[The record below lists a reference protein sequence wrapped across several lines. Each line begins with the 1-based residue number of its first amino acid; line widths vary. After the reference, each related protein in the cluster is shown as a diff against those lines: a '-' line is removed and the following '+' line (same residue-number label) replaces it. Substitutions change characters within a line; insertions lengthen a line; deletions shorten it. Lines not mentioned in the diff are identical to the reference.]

1 MHLYIENKPAII
13 KAGTNVKLIRE
24 NALLSSQS
32 DRTFDVT
39 LPLYAPEN
47 QRIFGPLQRLEISKR
62 PLVGRHFSFRLLC
75 PPEEMAGTAVI
86 TSITEEEVKLQLLSG
101 RYALE
106 AAMLDDKG
114 QDRYIDELPL
124 GRAWDLLYN
133 FNYGHDDAFDSQEII
148 RSYAYDHQKYWLQ
161 RAFSPSGRL
170 EELNT
175 YQNFV
180 AFPIYATGEG
190 GGWANEF
197 VVQSIVENKQWAGQ
211 QFNLRATVKNNRLRA
226 ADDVYVAPQPYLCY
240 VIERVLIALGFYC
253 SPAHDALRQCWLKD
267 IFIAN
272 ARATLKLHKMLP
284 HWTVREFFE
293 QCRLFLG
300 IYFTTAYDPLLQ
312 RNVVYINLRR
322 NRIKKINQIDQTNIR
337 PLHHI
342 SSAFSYSLED
352 NPESEEKD
360 ITRANVA
367 YAFPDISPL
376 YVLPDEVWEN
386 ANIVEVNTYEE
397 MEAYKER
404 ERDKEKKKLKSTLFF
419 YQGLIYAYLEV
430 ADKEWDFA
438 EVDKAGA
445 RRTFNHFSRPSRPN
459 GPNDTTEILPERN
472 INISLKIVP
481 AQIGYFDIVS
491 GSQYLTGNRTTNTW
505 TSANTSYNNQKH
517 YILHFLT
524 ADTRTPP
531 PDEGYCISDILLQK
545 EKNPAAQKR
554 DIIEVGYNPGK
565 SFRTFPSGKGLEDEE
580 IPDVPGAYGL
590 TWYPID
596 DKIKLS
602 DSLRE
607 KYPFSLKGNHPETIA
622 TETLN
627 PGFSISTKA
636 ELVIS
641 FTDEGQ
647 FSPENIYLI
656 QGRRYLCRQL
666 EFTFST
672 EGLNPLKKGYFYE
685 IE

>member
-24 NALLSSQS
+24 NSLLSSQS

-62 PLVGRHFSFRLLC
+62 PLVGRRFPFRLLC

-133 FNYGHDDAFDSQEII
+133 FQYGYDSAFESQENI
-148 RSYAYDHQKYWLQ
+148 RCYAYDYQKYWLQ

-197 VVQSIVENKQWAGQ
+197 VVQGFLENKQWTGQ
-211 QFNLRATVKNNRLRA
+211 QFNLRATVKNNHLRA
-226 ADDVYVAPQPYLCY
+226 ADDVYIAPQPYLCY

-300 IYFTTAYDPLLQ
+300 IDFTTAYDPRQQ
-312 RNVVYINLRR
+312 RNVAYINLRR
-322 NRIKKINQIDQTNIR
+322 NRIKKINPTNQTNIR

-376 YVLPDEVWEN
+376 YVLPDEVWEK
-386 ANIVEVNTYEE
+386 ANIVEVKTYEE
-397 MEAYKER
+397 MEAYK
-404 ERDKEKKKLKSTLFF
+404 DDPNLKSKLKSTLFF
-419 YQGLIYAYLEV
+419 YEGLIYAYIEV
-430 ADKEWDFA
+430 KDKKWDFA

-445 RRTFNHFSRPSRPN
+445 RRTFNHFKLPDN
-459 GPNDTTEILPERN
+459 TTEIIPERN

-491 GSQYLTGNRTTNTW
+491 GSQYLTGNRETKIW

-531 PDEGYCISDILLQK
+531 PDDGYCISDTLLQK

-565 SFRTFPSGKGLEDEE
+565 SFRTFPSGKGLEIDE
-580 IPDVPGAYGL
+580 IPNVPGAYGL

-596 DKIKLS
+596 AKFHLS
-602 DSLRE
+602 DSLQE
-607 KYPFSLKGNHPETIA
+607 TYPFSLKGNNAKTIA

-647 FSPENIYLI
+647 FSPEDIYLI

>member
-24 NALLSSQS
+24 NSLLSSQS

-62 PLVGRHFSFRLLC
+62 PLVGRRFPFRLLC

-124 GRAWDLLYN
+124 GRAWDFLYN
-133 FNYGHDDAFDSQEII
+133 FQYGHDAAFDSQEII
-148 RSYAYDHQKYWLQ
+148 RRYAYDNQNLWLQ

-197 VVQSIVENKQWAGQ
+197 VVQEIVENKQWTVK

-300 IYFTTAYDPLLQ
+300 IDFTTAYDPRQQ
-312 RNVVYINLRR
+312 RNVAYINLRR

-342 SSAFSYSLED
+342 TSAFSYSLED

-397 MEAYKER
+397 MEAYK
-404 ERDKEKKKLKSTLFF
+404 KESNLKSTLFF
-419 YQGLIYAYLEV
+419 YEGLIYAYLEV

-445 RRTFNHFSRPSRPN
+445 RRTFNHFIRPSRPN
-459 GPNDTTEILPERN
+459 GPNDTTEIIPERN

-481 AQIGYFDIVS
+481 AQMGYFDIVS
-491 GSQYLTGNRTTNTW
+491 GSQYLTGNRDTKIW
-505 TSANTSYNNQKH
+505 TSANTFYNKQKH

-531 PDEGYCISDILLQK
+531 PDEGYCISDTLLQK
-545 EKNPAAQKR
+545 EKKPAAQKR

-565 SFRTFPSGKGLEDEE
+565 SFPAIALDGKVMPEE
-580 IPDVPGAYGL
+580 YPRVAGAYGL
-590 TWYPID
+590 TWYPLGEGN
-596 DKIKLS
+596 KLS

-607 KYPFSLKGNHPETIA
+607 TYPFSLKGNHPETIA

-641 FTDEGQ
+641 FTDEGH
-647 FSPENIYLI
+647 FSPEDIYLI
-656 QGRRYLCRQL
+656 QGHRYLCRQL

>member
-24 NALLSSQS
+24 NSLLSSQS

-124 GRAWDLLYN
+124 GRAWDVLYN
-133 FNYGHDDAFDSQEII
+133 FQYGHDAAFNSQECI
-148 RSYAYDHQKYWLQ
+148 RRYAYDYQDQWLE
-161 RAFSPSGRL
+161 RAFSPSGRYK
-170 EELNT
+170 EKQD

-197 VVQSIVENKQWAGQ
+197 VVQSFFENKQWTGQ
-211 QFNLRATVKNNRLRA
+211 QFNLRATVKKNLLRA
-226 ADDVYVAPQPYLCY
+226 ADDVYIAPQPYLCY

-253 SPAHDALRQCWLKD
+253 SPSHDALRQCWLKD

-300 IYFTTAYDPLLQ
+300 IDFSTAYDPGLQ
-312 RNVVYINLRR
+312 QNVAYINLRR
-322 NRIKKINQIDQTNIR
+322 NRIKKINQTNQTNIR

-397 MEAYKER
+397 MEAYK
-404 ERDKEKKKLKSTLFF
+404 DDPNLKSKLKSTLFF
-419 YQGLIYAYLEV
+419 YEGLIYAYLEV
-430 ADKEWDFA
+430 KSGEWDFA

-445 RRTFNHFSRPSRPN
+445 RRTFNRFSR
-459 GPNDTTEILPERN
+459 PNDTTEIIPERN

-491 GSQYLTGNRTTNTW
+491 GSQYLTGNRYTKTW
-505 TSANTSYNNQKH
+505 TSANTSYDNQKH

-524 ADTRTPP
+524 ADTRLPP
-531 PDEGYCISDILLQK
+531 PDEGYCISDALLQK

-565 SFRTFPSGKGLEDEE
+565 SFRTIPSGKDLKLEE

-590 TWYPID
+590 TWYPINANFH
-596 DKIKLS
+596 LS
-602 DSLRE
+602 DAVE
-607 KYPFSLKGNHPETIA
+607 TTYPFNLKGNHPETIA

-647 FSPENIYLI
+647 FSPEDIYLI

-672 EGLNPLKKGYFYE
+672 EGLNSLKKGYFYE

>member
-24 NALLSSQS
+24 NSLLSSQS

-47 QRIFGPLQRLEISKR
+47 QRIFGPLQRLETSKR

-124 GRAWDLLYN
+124 GRAWDVLYN
-133 FNYGHDDAFDSQEII
+133 FNYGHDGAFNSQESI
-148 RSYAYDHQKYWLQ
+148 RRYAYDYQEEWLE
-161 RAFSPSGRL
+161 RAFSPCGRYK
-170 EELNT
+170 EKQD

-180 AFPIYATGEG
+180 AFPIYATSEG

-197 VVQSIVENKQWAGQ
+197 VVQSIVENKQWPGQ
-211 QFNLRATVKNNRLRA
+211 QFNLRATVKNNHLRA
-226 ADDVYVAPQPYLCY
+226 ADDVYIAPQPYLCY

-300 IYFTTAYDPLLQ
+300 IYISTAYDPRLQ
-312 RNVVYINLRR
+312 RNVAYINLRR
-322 NRIKKINQIDQTNIR
+322 NLIEKINQTNQTNIR

-342 SSAFSYSLED
+342 TSAFSYSLED

-397 MEAYKER
+397 MEDYK
-404 ERDKEKKKLKSTLFF
+404 KNPNLKPNLKSTLFF
-419 YQGLIYAYLEV
+419 YEGLIYAYIEV
-430 ADKEWDFA
+430 DKNEWDFA

-445 RRTFNHFSRPSRPN
+445 RRTFNHF
-459 GPNDTTEILPERN
+459 NDTTEIIPERN

-491 GSQYLTGNRTTNTW
+491 GSQYLTGNRDTNTW
-505 TSANTSYNNQKH
+505 TSANTSYDNQKH

-524 ADTRTPP
+524 ADTRLPP
-531 PDEGYCISDILLQK
+531 PDGGYCINDTLLQK
-545 EKNPAAQKR
+545 DKNPAAQKR

-565 SFRTFPSGKGLEDEE
+565 SFRTFPSGKGLETYE

-590 TWYPID
+590 TWYPINANFH
-596 DKIKLS
+596 LS
-602 DSLRE
+602 DAVE
-607 KYPFSLKGNHPETIA
+607 TTYPFNLKGNHPETIA

-647 FSPENIYLI
+647 FSPEDIYLI
-656 QGRRYLCRQL
+656 QGHRYLCRQL

-672 EGLNPLKKGYFYE
+672 EGLNSLKKGYFYE

>member
-24 NALLSSQS
+24 NSLLSSQS

-106 AAMLDDKG
+106 VAMLDYKG

-133 FNYGHDDAFDSQEII
+133 FQYGHDAAFNSQEII
-148 RSYAYDHQKYWLQ
+148 RSYAYDNQDLWLE
-161 RAFSPSGRL
+161 RAFSPSGRYKK
-170 EELNT
+170 NKG

-197 VVQSIVENKQWAGQ
+197 VVQSFFENKQRTGQ
-211 QFNLRATVKNNRLRA
+211 QFNLRATVKNNLLRA
-226 ADDVYVAPQPYLCY
+226 ADDVYIAPQPYLCY

-300 IYFTTAYDPLLQ
+300 IDFSTAYDPGLQ
-312 RNVVYINLRR
+312 RNVAYINLRR

-342 SSAFSYSLED
+342 TSAFSYSLED

-386 ANIVEVNTYEE
+386 AHIVEVKTYEE
-397 MEAYKER
+397 MEAYKNSPN
-404 ERDKEKKKLKSTLFF
+404 LKSTLF
-419 YQGLIYAYLEV
+419 LLDNSIYAYLEV
-430 ADKEWDFA
+430 KDKEWDFA

-445 RRTFNHFSRPSRPN
+445 RRTFNHFKL
-459 GPNDTTEILPERN
+459 PNDTTEIIPERN

-491 GSQYLTGNRTTNTW
+491 GSQYLTGNRATKTW
-505 TSANTSYNNQKH
+505 TSANTSYDNRKH

-531 PDEGYCISDILLQK
+531 PDEGYCISNALLQK

-565 SFRTFPSGKGLEDEE
+565 SFRTFPSGKGLENDE

-590 TWYPID
+590 TWYPLNANFH
-596 DKIKLS
+596 LS
-602 DSLRE
+602 DAVE
-607 KYPFSLKGNHPETIA
+607 ITYPFSLKGNHPNTIA

-647 FSPENIYLI
+647 FSPEDIYLI

>member
-62 PLVGRHFSFRLLC
+62 PLVGRHFPFRLLC

-114 QDRYIDELPL
+114 QERYIDELPL

-133 FNYGHDDAFDSQEII
+133 FNYGHDAAFNSQETI
-148 RSYAYDHQKYWLQ
+148 RRYAYDDQKFWLQ

-197 VVQSIVENKQWAGQ
+197 VVQSIVENKQWTVQ
-211 QFNLRATVKNNRLRA
+211 QFNLRATVKNNHLRA

-300 IYFTTAYDPLLQ
+300 IDFSTAYNPGLQ
-312 RNVVYINLRR
+312 RNVAYINLRR
-322 NRIKKINQIDQTNIR
+322 NRIKNINQTNQTNIR

-342 SSAFSYSLED
+342 TSAFSYSLED

-397 MEAYKER
+397 MEAYK
-404 ERDKEKKKLKSTLFF
+404 DDPNLKSKLKSTLFF
-419 YQGLIYAYLEV
+419 YEGLIYAYLEV
-430 ADKEWDFA
+430 KDKEWDFA

-445 RRTFNHFSRPSRPN
+445 RRTFNHFIRPSRPN
-459 GPNDTTEILPERN
+459 GPNDTTEIIPERN

-491 GSQYLTGNRTTNTW
+491 GSQYLTGNRDTKTW
-505 TSANTSYNNQKH
+505 TSANTSYDNRKH

-531 PDEGYCISDILLQK
+531 PDEGYCISDALLQK
-545 EKNPAAQKR
+545 DKNPAAQKR

-565 SFRTFPSGKGLEDEE
+565 SFRTFSSGKGLETED
-580 IPDVPGAYGL
+580 IPNVPGAYGL
-590 TWYPID
+590 TWYPINANFH
-596 DKIKLS
+596 LS
-602 DSLRE
+602 DAVE
-607 KYPFSLKGNHPETIA
+607 TTYPFNLKGNHPETIA

-647 FSPENIYLI
+647 FSPEDIYLI

>member
-24 NALLSSQS
+24 NSLLSSQS

-62 PLVGRHFSFRLLC
+62 PLVGRHFPFRLLC

-133 FNYGHDDAFDSQEII
+133 FNYGHDAAFSSQEII
-148 RSYAYDHQKYWLQ
+148 RSYAYDNQDLWLE
-161 RAFSPSGRL
+161 RAFSPSGRYKKSQG
-170 EELNT
+170 

-197 VVQSIVENKQWAGQ
+197 VVQNLVENKQWTGQ
-211 QFNLRATVKNNRLRA
+211 QFNLRATVKNNHLRA
-226 ADDVYVAPQPYLCY
+226 ADDVYIAPQPYLCY

-253 SPAHDALRQCWLKD
+253 SPSHDALRQCWLKD

-300 IYFTTAYDPLLQ
+300 IDFSTAYDPGLQ
-312 RNVVYINLRR
+312 QNVAYINLQR
-322 NRIKKINQIDQTNIR
+322 NRIKNINQTNQTNIR

-342 SSAFSYSLED
+342 TSAFSYSLEE
-352 NPESEEKD
+352 NQESEEKD
-360 ITRANVA
+360 ITLANVA

-397 MEAYKER
+397 MEAYK
-404 ERDKEKKKLKSTLFF
+404 DDPNLKSKLKSTLFF
-419 YQGLIYAYLEV
+419 YEGLIYAYLEV
-430 ADKEWDFA
+430 KSGEWDFA

-445 RRTFNHFSRPSRPN
+445 RRTFNRFN
-459 GPNDTTEILPERN
+459 NTTEIIPERN

-491 GSQYLTGNRTTNTW
+491 GSQYLVGNRDTKTW
-505 TSANTSYNNQKH
+505 TSANTVYNNQKH

-524 ADTRTPP
+524 ADTRLPP
-531 PDEGYCISDILLQK
+531 PDEGYCISDTLLQK

-565 SFRTFPSGKGLEDEE
+565 IFRTFPSGKGLTDEE
-580 IPDVPGAYGL
+580 IPPVPGAYGL

-596 DKIKLS
+596 AKFHLS
-602 DSLRE
+602 DSLLE
-607 KYPFSLKGNHPETIA
+607 TYPFSLKGNNAQTIA

-647 FSPENIYLI
+647 FSPEDIYLI

>member
-24 NALLSSQS
+24 NSLLSSQS

-62 PLVGRHFSFRLLC
+62 PLVGRHFPFRLLC

-124 GRAWDLLYN
+124 GRAWDVLYN
-133 FNYGHDDAFDSQEII
+133 FNYGHDGAFDSQESI
-148 RSYAYDHQKYWLQ
+148 RRYAYDYQKEWLQ

-170 EELNT
+170 EKLNT

-197 VVQSIVENKQWAGQ
+197 VVQSIVENKQWPGQ
-211 QFNLRATVKNNRLRA
+211 QFNLRATVKNNHLRA
-226 ADDVYVAPQPYLCY
+226 ADDVYIAPQPYLCY

-300 IYFTTAYDPLLQ
+300 IYISTAYDPRQQ
-312 RNVVYINLRR
+312 RNVAYINLRR
-322 NRIKKINQIDQTNIR
+322 NLIKKINQIDQTNIR

-342 SSAFSYSLED
+342 TSAFSYSLED

-360 ITRANVA
+360 ITRANVS

-386 ANIVEVNTYEE
+386 ANIVEVKTYEE
-397 MEAYKER
+397 MEAYK
-404 ERDKEKKKLKSTLFF
+404 DDPNLKSTLFF
-419 YQGLIYAYLEV
+419 YEGLIYAYLEV
-430 ADKEWDFA
+430 KSGEWDFA
-438 EVDKAGA
+438 EVDTAGA
-445 RRTFNHFSRPSRPN
+445 RRTFNRFN
-459 GPNDTTEILPERN
+459 NTTEIIPERN

-491 GSQYLTGNRTTNTW
+491 GSQYLTGNRDTKTW
-505 TSANTSYNNQKH
+505 TSANTSYDNQKH

-531 PDEGYCISDILLQK
+531 PDEGYCISDTLLQK

-565 SFRTFPSGKGLEDEE
+565 SFRTFPSGKGLETDE
-580 IPDVPGAYGL
+580 IPNVPGAYGL
-590 TWYPID
+590 TWYPLGGGN
-596 DKIKLS
+596 KLS

-607 KYPFSLKGNHPETIA
+607 NYPFSLKGNNAQTIA

-647 FSPENIYLI
+647 FSPEDIYLI

>member
-24 NALLSSQS
+24 NSLLSSQS

-124 GRAWDLLYN
+124 GCAWDLLYN
-133 FNYGHDDAFDSQEII
+133 FQYNYDSAFESQESI
-148 RSYAYDHQKYWLQ
+148 RRYAYDSQKYWLQ

-197 VVQSIVENKQWAGQ
+197 VVQSIFEKKQWAGQ
-211 QFNLRATVKNNRLRA
+211 QFNLRATVKNNILRA
-226 ADDVYVAPQPYLCY
+226 ADDVYIAPQPYLCY

-300 IYFTTAYDPLLQ
+300 IYFTIAYNPGLQ
-312 RNVVYINLRR
+312 RNVAYINLRR
-322 NRIKKINQIDQTNIR
+322 NRINKINKINKTNIR

-342 SSAFSYSLED
+342 TSAFSYSLED

-386 ANIVEVNTYEE
+386 ANIVEVKTYEE
-397 MEAYKER
+397 MEAYKN
-404 ERDKEKKKLKSTLFF
+404 KPNLKSTLF
-419 YQGLIYAYLEV
+419 LLDNSIYAYLEV
-430 ADKEWDFA
+430 TDKEWDFA

-445 RRTFNHFSRPSRPN
+445 RRTFNHLKL
-459 GPNDTTEILPERN
+459 PNDATEIIPERN

-491 GSQYLTGNRTTNTW
+491 GSQTLTGNRATNTW
-505 TSANTSYNNQKH
+505 TSANTSYNNRKH

-524 ADTRTPP
+524 ADTRLPP
-531 PDEGYCISDILLQK
+531 PDEGYCISDTLLQK
-545 EKNPAAQKR
+545 DKNPAAQKR

-565 SFRTFPSGKGLEDEE
+565 SFRTFPSGNGLNPDE
-580 IPDVPGAYGL
+580 IPNVPGAYGL
-590 TWYPID
+590 TWYPLGGQN
-596 DKIKLS
+596 KLS

-607 KYPFSLKGNHPETIA
+607 TFPFSLKGNHPETIA

>member
-1 MHLYIENKPAII
+1 MHLYIDNQPAII

-62 PLVGRHFSFRLLC
+62 PLVGRHFPFRLLC

-133 FNYGHDDAFDSQEII
+133 FQYGYDSAFESQESI
-148 RSYAYDHQKYWLQ
+148 RRYAYDYQKYWLQ
-161 RAFSPSGRL
+161 RAFSPSGHL

-197 VVQSIVENKQWAGQ
+197 VVQSFFENKQWTGQ
-211 QFNLRATVKNNRLRA
+211 QFNLRATVKDHRLCA
-226 ADDVYVAPQPYLCY
+226 ADDVYIAPQPYLCY

-272 ARATLKLHKMLP
+272 ARVTLKLHKMLP

-300 IYFTTAYDPLLQ
+300 IDFSTAYDPRQQ
-312 RNVVYINLRR
+312 RNVAYINLRR
-322 NRIKKINQIDQTNIR
+322 NRIQNINQTNIR

-342 SSAFSYSLED
+342 TSAFSYSLED
-352 NPESEEKD
+352 NPETEEKD

-397 MEAYKER
+397 MEDY
-404 ERDKEKKKLKSTLFF
+404 KKKDNLKSTLF
-419 YQGLIYAYLEV
+419 LLDNSIYAYLEV
-430 ADKEWDFA
+430 TDKEWDFA

-445 RRTFNHFSRPSRPN
+445 RRIFNHFKLPN
-459 GPNDTTEILPERN
+459 GTTDIIPERN

-505 TSANTSYNNQKH
+505 TSANTCYNNQKH

-524 ADTRTPP
+524 ADTRLPP
-531 PDEGYCISDILLQK
+531 PDEGYCISDTLLQK
-545 EKNPAAQKR
+545 DKNPASQKR

-565 SFRTFPSGKGLEDEE
+565 SFRTFPSGNGLKPEE
-580 IPDVPGAYGL
+580 IPNVPGAYGL
-590 TWYPID
+590 TWYPINANFH
-596 DKIKLS
+596 LS
-602 DSLRE
+602 DAVE
-607 KYPFSLKGNHPETIA
+607 TTYPFSLKGNHPETIA

-666 EFTFST
+666 EFTVST
-672 EGLNPLKKGYFYE
+672 EGLTPLKKGYFYE

>member
-24 NALLSSQS
+24 NSLLSSQS

-62 PLVGRHFSFRLLC
+62 PLVGRHFPFRLLC

-133 FNYGHDDAFDSQEII
+133 FNYGHDAAFSSQEII
-148 RSYAYDHQKYWLQ
+148 RSYAYDNQDLWLE
-161 RAFSPSGRL
+161 RAFSPSGRYKKSQG
-170 EELNT
+170 

-197 VVQSIVENKQWAGQ
+197 VVQNLVENKKWTVQ
-211 QFNLRATVKNNRLRA
+211 QFNLRATVKNNHLRA

-240 VIERVLIALGFYC
+240 VIERVLLALGFYC

-300 IYFTTAYDPLLQ
+300 IYFTTAYDPGQQ
-312 RNVVYINLRR
+312 RNVAYINLRR

-342 SSAFSYSLED
+342 TSAFSYSLED

-360 ITRANVA
+360 ITRANVS

-397 MEAYKER
+397 MEDYKNNN
-404 ERDKEKKKLKSTLFF
+404 EKKPKLKSTLFF
-419 YQGLIYAYLEV
+419 YEGLIYAYLEV
-430 ADKEWDFA
+430 ADKEWDFT

-445 RRTFNHFSRPSRPN
+445 RRTFNHFIRPSRPN
-459 GPNDTTEILPERN
+459 GPNDTTEIIPERN

-491 GSQYLTGNRTTNTW
+491 GSQYLVGNRDTKTW
-505 TSANTSYNNQKH
+505 TSANTSYDKNKH

-531 PDEGYCISDILLQK
+531 PDEGYCISDTLLQK

-565 SFRTFPSGKGLEDEE
+565 SFPAIALDGTVMQEE
-580 IPDVPGAYGL
+580 YPRVAGAYGL
-590 TWYPID
+590 TWYPLGEGN
-596 DKIKLS
+596 KLS

-607 KYPFSLKGNHPETIA
+607 NYPFSLKGNNAQTIA

-647 FSPENIYLI
+647 FSPEDIYLI

>member
-124 GRAWDLLYN
+124 GRAWDVLYN
-133 FNYGHDDAFDSQEII
+133 FQYNYDSAFESQESI
-148 RSYAYDHQKYWLQ
+148 RRYAYDFQEYWLQ
-161 RAFSPSGRL
+161 RAFSPSGHL

-180 AFPIYATGEG
+180 VFPIYATGEG

-197 VVQSIVENKQWAGQ
+197 VVQSIVENKRWTVQ
-211 QFNLRATVKNNRLRA
+211 QFNLRATVKNNHLRA
-226 ADDVYVAPQPYLCY
+226 ADDVYIAPQPYLCY

-272 ARATLKLHKMLP
+272 ARTTLKLHKMLP

-300 IYFTTAYDPLLQ
+300 IDFSTAYDPRQQ
-312 RNVVYINLRR
+312 RNVAYINLRR

-360 ITRANVA
+360 ITLANVS

-386 ANIVEVNTYEE
+386 ANIVEVKTYEE
-397 MEAYKER
+397 MEAYK
-404 ERDKEKKKLKSTLFF
+404 DDPNLKSKLKSTLFF
-419 YQGLIYAYLEV
+419 YEGLIYAYLEV
-430 ADKEWDFA
+430 TDKEWDFA

-445 RRTFNHFSRPSRPN
+445 RRTFNHFIRPSRPN
-459 GPNDTTEILPERN
+459 DTNDTTEIIPERN

-491 GSQYLTGNRTTNTW
+491 GSQYLVGNRNTKTW
-505 TSANTSYNNQKH
+505 TSANTFYNKEKH

-531 PDEGYCISDILLQK
+531 PDEGYCISDTLLQK

-565 SFRTFPSGKGLEDEE
+565 SFPAIALDGKVMPEQY
-580 IPDVPGAYGL
+580 PRVAGAYGL
-590 TWYPID
+590 TWYPLGEGN
-596 DKIKLS
+596 KLS

-607 KYPFSLKGNHPETIA
+607 NYPFSLKGNNAQTIA

-647 FSPENIYLI
+647 FSPEDIYLI

-672 EGLNPLKKGYFYE
+672 EGLNSLKKGYFYE

>member
-1 MHLYIENKPAII
+1 
-13 KAGTNVKLIRE
+13 
-24 NALLSSQS
+24 
-32 DRTFDVT
+32 
-39 LPLYAPEN
+39 
-47 QRIFGPLQRLEISKR
+47 
-62 PLVGRHFSFRLLC
+62 
-75 PPEEMAGTAVI
+75 MAGTAVI

-124 GRAWDLLYN
+124 GRAWDFLYN
-133 FNYGHDDAFDSQEII
+133 FQYGHDAAFDSQEII
-148 RSYAYDHQKYWLQ
+148 RSYAYDNQNLWLE
-161 RAFSPSGRL
+161 RAFSPSGRYK
-170 EELNT
+170 ENQG

-197 VVQSIVENKQWAGQ
+197 VVQEIVENKQWTVQ

-300 IYFTTAYDPLLQ
+300 IDFSTAYDPRQQ
-312 RNVVYINLRR
+312 RNVAYINLRR

-342 SSAFSYSLED
+342 TSAFSYSLED

-397 MEAYKER
+397 MEAYK
-404 ERDKEKKKLKSTLFF
+404 DDPNLKSKLKSTLFF
-419 YQGLIYAYLEV
+419 YEGLIYAYLEV

-445 RRTFNHFSRPSRPN
+445 RRTFNHFIRPSRPN
-459 GPNDTTEILPERN
+459 GPNDTTEIIPERN

-491 GSQYLTGNRTTNTW
+491 GSQYLTGNRDTKIW
-505 TSANTSYNNQKH
+505 TSANTFYNKQKH

-531 PDEGYCISDILLQK
+531 PDEGYCISDTLLQK
-545 EKNPAAQKR
+545 DKNPAAQKR

-565 SFRTFPSGKGLEDEE
+565 SFPAIALDGKVMPEE
-580 IPDVPGAYGL
+580 YPRVAGAYGL
-590 TWYPID
+590 TWYPLGEGN
-596 DKIKLS
+596 KLS

-607 KYPFSLKGNHPETIA
+607 TYPFSLKGNHPQTIA

>member
-133 FNYGHDDAFDSQEII
+133 FNYGHDAAFASQETI
-148 RSYAYDHQKYWLQ
+148 RSYAYDYQPQWLE
-161 RAFSPSGRL
+161 RAFSPSGRYK
-170 EELNT
+170 ENQG

-197 VVQSIVENKQWAGQ
+197 VVQSFFENKQWTGQ
-211 QFNLRATVKNNRLRA
+211 QFNLRATVKKNFLRA
-226 ADDVYVAPQPYLCY
+226 ADDVYIAPQPYLCY

-300 IYFTTAYDPLLQ
+300 IDFTTAYDPRQQ
-312 RNVVYINLRR
+312 RNVAYINLRR
-322 NRIKKINQIDQTNIR
+322 NRIKKINQTNQTNIR

-342 SSAFSYSLED
+342 TSAFSYSLED

-386 ANIVEVNTYEE
+386 ANIVEVKTYEE
-397 MEAYKER
+397 MEAYK
-404 ERDKEKKKLKSTLFF
+404 DDPNLKSKLKSTLFF
-419 YQGLIYAYLEV
+419 YEGLIYAYLEV
-430 ADKEWDFA
+430 KSGEWDFA

-445 RRTFNHFSRPSRPN
+445 RRTFNHFIRPSRPN
-459 GPNDTTEILPERN
+459 GPNDTTEIIPERN

-491 GSQYLTGNRTTNTW
+491 GSQYLTGNRATKTW
-505 TSANTSYNNQKH
+505 TSANTAYNNQKH

-524 ADTRTPP
+524 ADTRLPP
-531 PDEGYCISDILLQK
+531 PDEGYCISDALLQK
-545 EKNPAAQKR
+545 DKNPAAQKR

-565 SFRTFPSGKGLEDEE
+565 SFRTFPSGKGLETDE
-580 IPDVPGAYGL
+580 IPNVPGAYGL

-596 DKIKLS
+596 AKFHLS
-602 DSLRE
+602 DSLQE
-607 KYPFSLKGNHPETIA
+607 TYPFSLKGNHPETIA

-647 FSPENIYLI
+647 FSPEDIYLI

>member
-24 NALLSSQS
+24 NSLLSSQS

-62 PLVGRHFSFRLLC
+62 PLVGRRFPFRLLC

-124 GRAWDLLYN
+124 GRAWDVIYN
-133 FNYGHDDAFDSQEII
+133 FNYGHDAAFSSQETI
-148 RSYAYDHQKYWLQ
+148 RSYAYDSQKYWLQ

-197 VVQSIVENKQWAGQ
+197 VVQSLVENKQWTVQ
-211 QFNLRATVKNNRLRA
+211 QFNLRATVKNNHLRA
-226 ADDVYVAPQPYLCY
+226 ADDVYIAPQPYLCY

-300 IYFTTAYDPLLQ
+300 IDFSTAYDPGQQ
-312 RNVVYINLRR
+312 RNVAYINLRR

-342 SSAFSYSLED
+342 TSAFSYSLED

-397 MEAYKER
+397 MEAYK
-404 ERDKEKKKLKSTLFF
+404 DDPNLKSKLKSTLFF
-419 YQGLIYAYLEV
+419 YEGLIYAYIEV
-430 ADKEWDFA
+430 KDKEWDFA

-445 RRTFNHFSRPSRPN
+445 RRTFNHFIRPSRPN
-459 GPNDTTEILPERN
+459 GPNNTTEIIPERN

-491 GSQYLTGNRTTNTW
+491 GSQYLTGNRKTKIW
-505 TSANTSYNNQKH
+505 TSANTFYNKDKH

-524 ADTRTPP
+524 ADTRLPP
-531 PDEGYCISDILLQK
+531 PDEGYCISDALLQK
-545 EKNPAAQKR
+545 DKNPAAQKR

-565 SFRTFPSGKGLEDEE
+565 SFPAIALDGTVMPKEYPR
-580 IPDVPGAYGL
+580 VAGAYGL

-596 DKIKLS
+596 AKFHLS

-607 KYPFSLKGNHPETIA
+607 TYPFSLKGNNAQTIA

-647 FSPENIYLI
+647 FSPDDVYLI

>member
-24 NALLSSQS
+24 NSLLSSQS

-62 PLVGRHFSFRLLC
+62 PLVGRRFPFRLLC

-124 GRAWDLLYN
+124 GRAWDVLYN
-133 FNYGHDDAFDSQEII
+133 FNYGHDAAFNSQETI
-148 RSYAYDHQKYWLQ
+148 RSYAYDYQKEWLE
-161 RAFSPSGRL
+161 RAFSPSGRYKDKQD
-170 EELNT
+170 

-197 VVQSIVENKQWAGQ
+197 VVQSLVENKQWTVQ
-211 QFNLRATVKNNRLRA
+211 QFNLRATVKNNHLRA
-226 ADDVYVAPQPYLCY
+226 ADDVYIAPQPYLCY

-300 IYFTTAYDPLLQ
+300 IYISTAYDPRQQ
-312 RNVVYINLRR
+312 RNVAYINLRR
-322 NRIKKINQIDQTNIR
+322 NLIKKIKQIDQTNIR

-342 SSAFSYSLED
+342 TSAFSYSLED

-397 MEAYKER
+397 MEAYKK
-404 ERDKEKKKLKSTLFF
+404 RDDLKSTLFF
-419 YQGLIYAYLEV
+419 YEGLIYAYLEV

-459 GPNDTTEILPERN
+459 GPNDTTEIIPERN

-491 GSQYLTGNRTTNTW
+491 GSQYLVGNRTTNTW
-505 TSANTSYNNQKH
+505 TSANTSYDKNKH

-545 EKNPAAQKR
+545 EKTPAAQKR

-565 SFRTFPSGKGLEDEE
+565 SFPAIALDGTVMPEKYPR
-580 IPDVPGAYGL
+580 VAGAYGL
-590 TWYPID
+590 TWYPLGEGN
-596 DKIKLS
+596 KLS

-607 KYPFSLKGNHPETIA
+607 NYPFSLKGNNAQTIA

-647 FSPENIYLI
+647 FSPEDIYLI

>member
-106 AAMLDDKG
+106 AAMLDNKG

-124 GRAWDLLYN
+124 GRAWDVLYN
-133 FNYGHDDAFDSQEII
+133 FNYGHDAAFNSQETI
-148 RSYAYDHQKYWLQ
+148 RSYAYDYQKYWLQ

-197 VVQSIVENKQWAGQ
+197 VVQSLVENKQWTVQ
-211 QFNLRATVKNNRLRA
+211 QFNLRATVKNNLLRA
-226 ADDVYVAPQPYLCY
+226 ADDVYIAPQPYLCY
-240 VIERVLIALGFYC
+240 VIERVLFALGFYC

-300 IYFTTAYDPLLQ
+300 IYISTAYDPRQQ
-312 RNVVYINLRR
+312 RNVAYINLRR
-322 NRIKKINQIDQTNIR
+322 NLIKKINQTNQTNIR

-342 SSAFSYSLED
+342 TSAFSYSLED

-397 MEAYKER
+397 MEAYK
-404 ERDKEKKKLKSTLFF
+404 KESNLKSTLFF
-419 YQGLIYAYLEV
+419 YEGLIYAYLKV

-445 RRTFNHFSRPSRPN
+445 RRTFSHFIRPSRPN
-459 GPNDTTEILPERN
+459 GPNDTTEIIPERN

-491 GSQYLTGNRTTNTW
+491 GSQYLVGNRDTKTW
-505 TSANTSYNNQKH
+505 TSANTFYNKQKH

-531 PDEGYCISDILLQK
+531 PDEGYCISDTLLQK

-565 SFRTFPSGKGLEDEE
+565 SFPAIALDGKVMPEE
-580 IPDVPGAYGL
+580 YPRVAGAYGL
-590 TWYPID
+590 TWYPLGEGN
-596 DKIKLS
+596 KLS

-607 KYPFSLKGNHPETIA
+607 TYPFSLKGNHPQTIA

-647 FSPENIYLI
+647 FSPENVYLI
-656 QGRRYLCRQL
+656 QGRRYLCRKL

-672 EGLNPLKKGYFYE
+672 EGLNSLKKGYFYE

>member
-24 NALLSSQS
+24 NSLLSSQS

-101 RYALE
+101 HYALE

-124 GRAWDLLYN
+124 GRAWDMLYN
-133 FNYGHDDAFDSQEII
+133 FKYGHDAAFNSQETI
-148 RSYAYDHQKYWLQ
+148 RRYAYDDQKYWLQ

-180 AFPIYATGEG
+180 AFPIYATGKG

-197 VVQSIVENKQWAGQ
+197 VVQSIVENKQWTVQ
-211 QFNLRATVKNNRLRA
+211 QFNLRATVKNNHLRA
-226 ADDVYVAPQPYLCY
+226 ADDVYIAPQPYLCY

-272 ARATLKLHKMLP
+272 ARVTLKLHKMLP

-300 IYFTTAYDPLLQ
+300 IDFTTAYDPGLQ
-312 RNVVYINLRR
+312 QNVAYINLRR
-322 NRIKKINQIDQTNIR
+322 NRIKKINQTNQTNIR

-342 SSAFSYSLED
+342 TSAFSYSLED

-367 YAFPDISPL
+367 YAFPDINPL

-386 ANIVEVNTYEE
+386 ANIVEVKTYEE
-397 MEAYKER
+397 MEAYK
-404 ERDKEKKKLKSTLFF
+404 DDPNLKSKLKSTLFF
-419 YQGLIYAYLEV
+419 YEGLIYAYLEV
-430 ADKEWDFA
+430 KDKEWDFA

-445 RRTFNHFSRPSRPN
+445 RRTFNRFSRPNDPN
-459 GPNDTTEILPERN
+459 GTTDIIPERN

-491 GSQYLTGNRTTNTW
+491 GSQYLVGNRTTKIW
-505 TSANTSYNNQKH
+505 TSANTFYDKDKH

-531 PDEGYCISDILLQK
+531 PDEGYCISDALLQK

-565 SFRTFPSGKGLEDEE
+565 SFRTFPSGKGLEDKE

-596 DKIKLS
+596 AKFHLS
-602 DSLRE
+602 DAVE
-607 KYPFSLKGNHPETIA
+607 TTYPFSLKGNNAQTIA

-647 FSPENIYLI
+647 FSPDDVYLI
-656 QGRRYLCRQL
+656 QGHRYLCRQL

>member
-24 NALLSSQS
+24 NSLLSSQS

-62 PLVGRHFSFRLLC
+62 PLVGRRFPFRLLC

-124 GRAWDLLYN
+124 GRAWDFLYN
-133 FNYGHDDAFDSQEII
+133 FQYGHDAAFDSQEII
-148 RSYAYDHQKYWLQ
+148 RRYAYDNQNLWLQ

-197 VVQSIVENKQWAGQ
+197 VVQEIVENKQWTVK

-300 IYFTTAYDPLLQ
+300 IDFTTAYDPRQQ
-312 RNVVYINLRR
+312 RNVAYINLRR

-342 SSAFSYSLED
+342 TSAFSYSLED

-397 MEAYKER
+397 MEAYK
-404 ERDKEKKKLKSTLFF
+404 KESNLKSTLFF
-419 YQGLIYAYLEV
+419 YEGLIYAYLEV

-445 RRTFNHFSRPSRPN
+445 RRTFNHFIRPSRPN
-459 GPNDTTEILPERN
+459 GPNDTTEIIPERN

-491 GSQYLTGNRTTNTW
+491 GSQYLTGNRDTKIW
-505 TSANTSYNNQKH
+505 TSANTFYNKQKH

-531 PDEGYCISDILLQK
+531 PDEGYCISDTLLQK
-545 EKNPAAQKR
+545 EKKPAAQKR

-565 SFRTFPSGKGLEDEE
+565 SFPAIALDGKVMPEE
-580 IPDVPGAYGL
+580 YPRVAGAYGL
-590 TWYPID
+590 TWYPLGEGN
-596 DKIKLS
+596 KLS

-607 KYPFSLKGNHPETIA
+607 TYPFSLKGNHPETIA

-641 FTDEGQ
+641 FTDEGH
-647 FSPENIYLI
+647 FSPEDIYLI
-656 QGRRYLCRQL
+656 QGHRYLCRQL

>member
-1 MHLYIENKPAII
+1 MYLYIENKPAII
-13 KAGTNVKLIRE
+13 KAGTKVKLIRE

-39 LPLYAPEN
+39 LPLYTPEN

-114 QDRYIDELPL
+114 QDLYIDELPL
-124 GRAWDLLYN
+124 GRAWDVVYN
-133 FNYGHDDAFDSQEII
+133 AQYGYDATFLSQQSI
-148 RSYAYDHQKYWLQ
+148 RHYAYDHQAEWLL
-161 RAFSPSGRL
+161 RAFSPSRHL
-170 EELNT
+170 TELNG

-197 VVQSIVENKQWAGQ
+197 VVQSFFENKQWTGKQ
-211 QFNLRATVKNNRLRA
+211 YNLRATVKDHRLCA
-226 ADDVYVAPQPYLCY
+226 ADDVYIAPQPYLCY
-240 VIERVLIALGFYC
+240 VIERVLDALGFYC

-272 ARATLKLHKMLP
+272 ARVTLKLHKMLP

-300 IYFTTAYDPLLQ
+300 IDFSTAYDERLQ
-312 RNVVYINLRR
+312 RNVAYINLRR
-322 NRIKKINQIDQTNIR
+322 NRIKKINKINIR
-337 PLHHI
+337 SLHHI
-342 SSAFSYSLED
+342 TSAFSYSLEE
-352 NPESEEKD
+352 NQESEEKD
-360 ITRANVA
+360 ITRANTA

-376 YVLPDEVWEN
+376 SALPDEVWEN
-386 ANIVEVNTYEE
+386 AHIIEVKDYAE
-397 MEAYKER
+397 MLSYKNNPSV
-404 ERDKEKKKLKSTLFF
+404 KSTLFF
-419 YQGLIYAYLEV
+419 CGELIYAYIE
-430 ADKEWDFA
+430 AEPGKWDFA
-438 EVDKAGA
+438 EVDTAGA
-445 RRTFNHFSRPSRPN
+445 RRAFNRFKHPD
-459 GPNDTTEILPERN
+459 GHTEIIPERN

-491 GSQYLTGNRTTNTW
+491 GSQYLTGNRATNTW
-505 TSANTSYNNQKH
+505 NSADTFYDDGKH

-524 ADTRTPP
+524 TDTRTPP
-531 PDEGYCISDILLQK
+531 PDEGYCISDALLQK
-545 EKNPAAQKR
+545 EKNTAAQKR

-565 SFRTFPSGKGLEDEE
+565 SFPAIAHSGKILPEQY
-580 IPDVPGAYGL
+580 PRVPGAYGL
-590 TWYPID
+590 TWYPLGG
-596 DKIKLS
+596 KNKLS

-607 KYPFSLKGNHPETIA
+607 TFPFSLKGNNDQTIA

-641 FTDEGQ
+641 FTDNGQ

>member
-24 NALLSSQS
+24 NSLLSSQS

-62 PLVGRHFSFRLLC
+62 PLVGRHFPFRLLC

-133 FNYGHDDAFDSQEII
+133 FNYGHDAAFSSQEII
-148 RSYAYDHQKYWLQ
+148 RSYAYDNQDLWLE
-161 RAFSPSGRL
+161 RAFSPSGRYKKSQG
-170 EELNT
+170 

-197 VVQSIVENKQWAGQ
+197 VVQNLVENKKWTVQ
-211 QFNLRATVKNNRLRA
+211 QFNLRATVKNNHLRA

-240 VIERVLIALGFYC
+240 VIERVLLALGFYC

-300 IYFTTAYDPLLQ
+300 IYFTTAYDPGQQ
-312 RNVVYINLRR
+312 RNVAYINLRR

-342 SSAFSYSLED
+342 TSAFSYSLED

-360 ITRANVA
+360 ITRANVS

-397 MEAYKER
+397 MEDYKNNN
-404 ERDKEKKKLKSTLFF
+404 EKKPKLKSTLFF
-419 YQGLIYAYLEV
+419 YEGLIYAYLEV

-445 RRTFNHFSRPSRPN
+445 RRTFNHFIRPSRPN
-459 GPNDTTEILPERN
+459 GPNDTTEIIPERN

-491 GSQYLTGNRTTNTW
+491 GSQYLVGNRDTKTW
-505 TSANTSYNNQKH
+505 TSANTSYDKNKH

-531 PDEGYCISDILLQK
+531 PDEGYCISDTLLQK

-565 SFRTFPSGKGLEDEE
+565 SFPAIALDGTVMQEE
-580 IPDVPGAYGL
+580 YPRVAGAYGL
-590 TWYPID
+590 TWYPLGEGN
-596 DKIKLS
+596 KLS

-607 KYPFSLKGNHPETIA
+607 NYPFSLKGNNAQTIA

-647 FSPENIYLI
+647 FSPEDIYLI

>member
-124 GRAWDLLYN
+124 GRAWDVLYN
-133 FNYGHDDAFDSQEII
+133 FNYGHDAAFSSQETI
-148 RSYAYDHQKYWLQ
+148 RSYAYDDQKYWLQ

-197 VVQSIVENKQWAGQ
+197 VVQEIVENKQWTVQ
-211 QFNLRATVKNNRLRA
+211 QFNLRATVKNNHLRA
-226 ADDVYVAPQPYLCY
+226 ADDVYIAPQPYLCY

-300 IYFTTAYDPLLQ
+300 IDFTTAYDPRQQ
-312 RNVVYINLRR
+312 RNVAYINLRR

-342 SSAFSYSLED
+342 TSAFSYSLED

-386 ANIVEVNTYEE
+386 AHIVEVKTYEE
-397 MEAYKER
+397 MEAYK
-404 ERDKEKKKLKSTLFF
+404 KESNLKSTLFF
-419 YQGLIYAYLEV
+419 YEGLIYAYLEV

-445 RRTFNHFSRPSRPN
+445 RRTFNHFIRPSRPN
-459 GPNDTTEILPERN
+459 GPNDTTEIIPERN

-491 GSQYLTGNRTTNTW
+491 GSQYLTGNRTTKIW
-505 TSANTSYNNQKH
+505 TSANTFYNKQKH

-531 PDEGYCISDILLQK
+531 PDEGYCISDTLLQK

-565 SFRTFPSGKGLEDEE
+565 SFPAIALDGKVMPEE
-580 IPDVPGAYGL
+580 YPRVAGAYGL
-590 TWYPID
+590 TWYPLGEGN
-596 DKIKLS
+596 KLS

-607 KYPFSLKGNHPETIA
+607 TYPFSLKGNNAQTIA

-647 FSPENIYLI
+647 FSPEDIYLI

>member
-24 NALLSSQS
+24 NSLLSSQS

-62 PLVGRHFSFRLLC
+62 PLVGRHFPFRLLC

-133 FNYGHDDAFDSQEII
+133 FQYGYDSAFASQESI
-148 RSYAYDHQKYWLQ
+148 RSYAYDYQKYWLQ

-197 VVQSIVENKQWAGQ
+197 VVQSIVENHQWPGQ
-211 QFNLRATVKNNRLRA
+211 QFNLRATVKNNHLRA
-226 ADDVYVAPQPYLCY
+226 ADDVYIAPQPYLCY
-240 VIERVLIALGFYC
+240 VIERVLFALGFYC

-312 RNVVYINLRR
+312 QNVVYINLRR
-322 NRIKKINQIDQTNIR
+322 NRIKKINQTNQTNIR

-342 SSAFSYSLED
+342 TSAFSYSLED

-397 MEAYKER
+397 MEAYK
-404 ERDKEKKKLKSTLFF
+404 KNPNLKPKLKSTLFF
-419 YQGLIYAYLEV
+419 YEGLIYAYLEV
-430 ADKEWDFA
+430 ADKKWDFA

-445 RRTFNHFSRPSRPN
+445 RRTFNHFIRPSRPN
-459 GPNDTTEILPERN
+459 GPNYTTEIIPERN

-491 GSQYLTGNRTTNTW
+491 GSQYLVGNRDTKTW
-505 TSANTSYNNQKH
+505 TSANTFYDKDKH

-531 PDEGYCISDILLQK
+531 PDEGYCISDTLLQK

-565 SFRTFPSGKGLEDEE
+565 SFPAIALDGTVMPEE
-580 IPDVPGAYGL
+580 YPRVAGAYGL
-590 TWYPID
+590 TWYPLGGGN
-596 DKIKLS
+596 KLS

-607 KYPFSLKGNHPETIA
+607 NYPFSLKGNNAQTIA

-647 FSPENIYLI
+647 FSPEDIYLI

>member
-1 MHLYIENKPAII
+1 MHLYIENQPAII
-13 KAGTNVKLIRE
+13 KAGSNVKLIRE

-47 QRIFGPLQRLEISKR
+47 QRIFGPLQRLETSKR
-62 PLVGRHFSFRLLC
+62 PLVGRHYPFRLLC

-133 FNYGHDDAFDSQEII
+133 FQYGYDSAFESQESI
-148 RSYAYDHQKYWLQ
+148 RRYAYDYQKYWLQ
-161 RAFSPSGRL
+161 RAFSPSGHL

-197 VVQSIVENKQWAGQ
+197 VVQSFFENKQWTGQ
-211 QFNLRATVKNNRLRA
+211 QFNLRATVKNNHLRA
-226 ADDVYVAPQPYLCY
+226 ADDVYIAPQPYLCY

-272 ARATLKLHKMLP
+272 ARVTLKLHKMLP

-300 IYFTTAYDPLLQ
+300 IDFTTAYDPRQQ
-312 RNVVYINLRR
+312 RNVAYINLRR
-322 NRIKKINQIDQTNIR
+322 NRIKKINQTNIR

-342 SSAFSYSLED
+342 TSAFSYSLED

-386 ANIVEVNTYEE
+386 ANIVEVKTYEE
-397 MEAYKER
+397 MEAYK
-404 ERDKEKKKLKSTLFF
+404 DDPNLKSKLKSTLFF
-419 YQGLIYAYLEV
+419 YEGLIYAYIEV
-430 ADKEWDFA
+430 KDNEWDFA

-445 RRTFNHFSRPSRPN
+445 RRTFNHFIRPSRPN
-459 GPNDTTEILPERN
+459 GPNDTTEIIPERN

-491 GSQYLTGNRTTNTW
+491 GSQYLTGNRTTKIW
-505 TSANTSYNNQKH
+505 TSANTFYNKQKH

-531 PDEGYCISDILLQK
+531 PDEGYCISDTLLQK

-565 SFRTFPSGKGLEDEE
+565 SFPAIALDGKVMPEE
-580 IPDVPGAYGL
+580 YPRVAGAYGL
-590 TWYPID
+590 TWYPLGEGN
-596 DKIKLS
+596 KLS

-607 KYPFSLKGNHPETIA
+607 NYPFSLKGNNAQTIA

-647 FSPENIYLI
+647 FSPEDIYLI